1 MTVARLS
8 SFSRAGLRFD
18 VTDAGPLEGPV
29 TVLLHGFPATRS
41 SWDGVIPLL
50 TSEGRRVVTFDG
62 RGYSPGARPS
72 GRAAY
77 RPRELVRDVVALL
90 DALGEH
96 RVSVV
101 GHDWG
106 GLVAWWLGRVI
117 PSRIEHL
124 TVLSTPHPRAL
135 SRSILSSGQG
145 LRSSYIALFQLP
157 VLPELLLRPR
167 LERLLRSSGLPVE
180 SAREYAERMAEP
192 GALTAALDWYRGLA
206 LPGGGR
212 PGGPPRITVP
222 TTYLW
227 GNRDFA
233 LGRRAAELT
242 ARYVTAPYRFV
253 EIDAG
258 HWLPETRAADVAD
271 AILRRS

>member
-1 MTVARLS
+1 MSRLS
-8 SFSRAGLRFD
+8 SFPRAGLRFD
-18 VTDAGPLEGPV
+18 VTDAGPLDGPV

-41 SWDGVIPLL
+41 SWDEVIPLL
-50 TSEGRRVVTFDG
+50 TSEGRRIVAFDG
-62 RGYSPGARPS
+62 RGYSPGARPR
-72 GRAAY
+72 GRASY

-90 DALGEH
+90 DALGER

-106 GLVAWWLGRVI
+106 GVVAWWLGRVI

-124 TVLSTPHPRAL
+124 TVLSTPHPQAL
-135 SRSILSSGQG
+135 SRSVLSSGQG

-157 VLPELLLRPR
+157 VLPELLIRPR
-167 LERLLRSSGLPVE
+167 LQRLLASSGLP
-180 SAREYAERMAEP
+180 ARYAAEYADRMSEP

-206 LPGGGR
+206 LPGGGK
-212 PGGPPRITVP
+212 PGGSSRIAVP
-222 TTYLW
+222 TTYVW

-242 ARYVTAPYRFV
+242 ARYVEAPYRFV
-253 EIDAG
+253 ELDAG
-258 HWLPETRAADVAD
+258 HWLPETRPGPVAD
-271 AILRRS
+271 AIVASV